1 LRLLSGSPSR
11 TLFRVQWLVI
21 HLISITVAGAAPGLD
36 ESAPDFPFY
45 SVPLAPAALS
55 GRRARD
61 EHLTPREACLRR
73 LPGVKTIHPA
83 RRVA

>member
-1 LRLLSGSPSR
+1 
-11 TLFRVQWLVI
+11 VQWLVI

-45 SVPLAPAALS
+45 SVPLAPTAFS

-61 EHLTPREACLRR
+61 EHLTPREGCLRR
-73 LPGVKTIHPA
+73 LPGVKTIHRAAP
-83 RRVA
+83 RGMI